1 MNLLKGMEQM
11 GKKLVLAEKPSV
23 ARDIAKVLKCSSRKD
38 GYIEGANYVI
48 TWAVGH
54 LITLAEP
61 DDYDEKYKKWR
72 YNELPIIPNNIQ
84 LKPYPNT
91 EKQLRIIDGLAKRE
105 DIESII
111 CATDSGREGELIFR
125 YIYDYIGCKKPFS
138 RLWISSMTDVAITEG
153 FNKLKDGKEYDNLFY
168 SAKCRSE
175 ADWLVGINATR
186 AYTTSNNVLLSIGRV
201 QTPTLALIVN
211 RHNEINNFKPKDYF
225 EVYAVFVD
233 DFKAIWFN
241 EKPSDTKIFDQK
253 KADEIAQKIKNKEGT
268 VEEVNKKLKKMPP
281 PLLYDLT
288 ELQRDGN
295 KKFGYTAKRVLTI
308 AQDLYEKRKL
318 LTYPRTDSRYLSDDM
333 KNKVKSTMNKINI
346 PPYNKAIKPLLD
358 KGNLKFNK
366 RIINNSKVTDH
377 HAIIPTDV
385 VPNLT
390 TLTKDEL
397 NIYNLVVKRFI
408 AVFYDYYKYETTEI
422 IFDIEG
428 EKFVSSGKVIVDKGW
443 KALYTATKDDKE
455 QIMPKLKKGD
465 TREVIDVEKLTKK
478 TTPPKP
484 YTESSLLGAMENAGR
499 FTEDEALK
507 EQLKESGFGTPA
519 TRAGI
524 IERLIQ
530 VEYIKRKGKTLI
542 PTKKGCQLIK
552 IIPEELKSPETTGK
566 WEKGLTSIN
575 KGNME
580 SNRFMDSIK
589 RFVVYLVNSASKSKG
604 KVKFETKPI
613 PESKKKKV
621 KGLGTCPIC
630 KKGQILE
637 NTKSFYC
644 SEWRNNCKYSIWKN
658 SLERYGKKAIEK
670 DTITKLLKD
679 KKISDFN
686 VTLPQTG
693 EKCVA
698 TLEINANTGVELK
711 NIKRLEVKK

>member
-333 KNKVKSTMNKINI
+333 KNKVKSTMNKINV

-658 SLERYGKKAIEK
+658 SLERYGKKTIEK

>member
-1 MNLLKGMEQM
+1 MELM

-23 ARDIAKVLKCSSRKD
+23 ARDIAKVLKCTSRKD
-38 GYIEGANYVI
+38 GYIEGTKYVI

-72 YNELPIIPNNIQ
+72 YNLLPIIPEEIQ

-91 EKQLRIIDGLAKRE
+91 EKQLKIIERLLNRNDV
-105 DIESII
+105 ESVI

-125 YIYDYIGCKKPFS
+125 YIYNYVECSKPFS
-138 RLWISSMTDVAITEG
+138 RLWISSMTDVAINEG
-153 FNKLKDGKEYDNLFY
+153 FNKLKDGSEYDNLYY

-186 AYTTSNNVLLSIGRV
+186 AYTTSNDVLLSIGRV

-211 RHNEINNFKPKDYF
+211 RKEEVDNFVPKDYI

-233 DFKAIWFN
+233 DFRAIWFN
-241 EKPSDTKIFDQK
+241 EKPSDTKIFHK
-253 KADEIAQKIKNKEGT
+253 KRAEEIAEKIVDKDGV
-268 VEEVNKKLKKMPP
+268 VEKVTKKLKKMPP

-295 KKFGYTAKRVLTI
+295 KKYGYTAKKVLSL
-308 AQDLYEKRKL
+308 AQNLYEKRKL
-318 LTYPRTDSRYLSDDM
+318 ITYPRTDSRYLSDDM
-333 KNKVKSTMNKINI
+333 KKKVKSTMRKINVS
-346 PPYNKAIKPLLD
+346 PYNKAIEPLLK
-358 KGNLKFNK
+358 KGELKFTK

-385 VPNLT
+385 VPRINN
-390 TLTKDEL
+390 LTKDEL

-408 AVFYDYYKYETTEI
+408 SVFYDYYKYETTEI

-465 TREVIDVEKLTKK
+465 IKKVVDVEKLNKK

-484 YTESSLLGAMENAGR
+484 YTESSLLSAMENAGR
-499 FTEDEALK
+499 FTEDETLK

-575 KGNME
+575 KGDME
-580 SNRFMDSIK
+580 SYRFMESIK

-604 KVKFETKPI
+604 KVAFERKPI
-613 PESKKKKV
+613 PEDKKKKV
-621 KGLGTCPIC
+621 KGLGTCPVC
-630 KKGQILE
+630 EKGKILE
-637 NTKSFYC
+637 NSRAFYC
-644 SEWRNNCKYSIWKN
+644 SDWRNNCKYKIWKN
-658 SLERYGKKAIEK
+658 TLERYGTRTIEK
-670 DTITKLLKD
+670 EIVEKLLEKG
-679 KKISDFN
+679 KIEDYK

-693 EKCVA
+693 EKCIA
-698 TLEINANTGVELK
+698 TLVINNNTGIELK
-711 NIKRLEVKK
+711 NIKRIEKESKE

>member
-1 MNLLKGMEQM
+1 MEPM

-23 ARDIAKVLKCSSRKD
+23 ARDIAKVLKCSSRND
-38 GYIEGANYVI
+38 GYIEGVGYVI

-72 YNELPIIPNNIQ
+72 YNELPIIPSSIQ
-84 LKPYPNT
+84 LKPYNQT
-91 EKQLRIIDGLAKRE
+91 EKQLRIIERLINRK

-125 YIYDYIGCKKPFS
+125 YIYDYIGCNKPFS
-138 RLWISSMTDVAITEG
+138 RLWISSMTDEAINEG
-153 FNKLKDGKEYDNLFY
+153 FNKLKDGKEYDNLYY

-211 RHNEINNFKPKDYF
+211 RHNEINNFVPKDYIEINAIF
-225 EVYAVFVD
+225 D
-233 DFKAIWFN
+233 DEFRAIWFN
-241 EKPSDTKIFDQK
+241 EKPSDTKIFDK
-253 KADEIAQKIKNKEGT
+253 EKAEEISNKIMNKEG
-268 VEEVNKKLKKMPP
+268 VVKEVNKKLKKMPP

-295 KKFGYTAKRVLTI
+295 KKYGYTAKKVLTL

-318 LTYPRTDSRYLSDDM
+318 ITYPRTDSRYLSNDM
-333 KNKVKSTMNKINI
+333 KKKVKSTMNKINI
-346 PPYNKAIKPLLD
+346 PPYNKAVKPILE
-358 KGNLKFNK
+358 KGELKFNK
-366 RIINNSKVTDH
+366 RIINNAKVTDH

-385 VPNLT
+385 VPRIAN
-390 TLTKDEL
+390 LTKDEL
-397 NIYNLVVKRFI
+397 NIYNLVIKRFI

-422 IFDIEG
+422 IFEIED
-428 EKFVSSGKVIVDKGW
+428 ETFVASGKVIVDKGW
-443 KALYTATKDDKE
+443 KALYTASKDDKE
-455 QIMPKLKKGD
+455 QIMPKMKKGD
-465 TREVIDVEKLTKK
+465 RKTVVDVDKVSKK

-484 YTESSLLGAMENAGR
+484 YTESSLLSAMENAGR
-499 FTEDEALK
+499 FTEDETIK

-542 PTKKGCQLIK
+542 PTNKGSKLIE
-552 IIPEELKSPETTGK
+552 IIPNELKSPETTGK

-580 SNRFMDSIK
+580 SERFMGSIK
-589 RFVVYLVNSASKSKG
+589 RFVQYLVLSASKSKG
-604 KVKFETKPI
+604 KVQFERKPI
-613 PESKKKKV
+613 PEDKKKKV

-630 KKGQILE
+630 NKGTILE
-637 NTKSFYC
+637 NSKSFYC
-644 SEWRNNCKYSIWKN
+644 SMWRENCKYSIWKN
-658 SLERYGKKAIEK
+658 SLERYGKKTIDKETIE
-670 DTITKLLKD
+670 KLLKD
-679 KKISDFN
+679 GKIEDYRI
-686 VTLPQTG
+686 TLPQTG
-693 EKCVA
+693 EKSMA
-698 TLEINANTGVELK
+698 TLVVNNNNGIELK
-711 NIKRLEVKK
+711 NLKRIE